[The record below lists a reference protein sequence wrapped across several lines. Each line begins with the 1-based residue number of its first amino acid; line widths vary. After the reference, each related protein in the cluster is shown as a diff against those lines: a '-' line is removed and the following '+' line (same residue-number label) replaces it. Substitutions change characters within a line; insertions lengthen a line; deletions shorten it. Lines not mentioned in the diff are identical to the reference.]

1 MRSRD
6 VIELYN
12 MIKVGARVQIID
24 TTQNE
29 AIAANIVHPPPAS
42 VPPNIVVP
50 AAVTAAVAANGA
62 KPAVSGPP
70 PTAATPAVLA
80 KKQWA
85 GAPTNLLAKQNA
97 VDKAKARPPV
107 GAPSTA
113 RPVSN
118 NSPADGSTPSSA
130 NPLSRPVL
138 DSL

>member
-29 AIAANIVHPPPAS
+29 AIAANIVHAPTVAP
-42 VPPNIVVP
+42 VPNLPVP
-50 AAVTAAVAANGA
+50 AAVSAAVAANGA
-62 KPAVSGPP
+62 KPAVATP
-70 PTAATPAVLA
+70 TPAVPA
-80 KKQWA
+80 RKQWA
-85 GAPTNLLAKQNA
+85 GAPTTLLAKQTA

-107 GAPSTA
+107 GAPPTA

-118 NSPADGSTPSSA
+118 NAPPEGSTPGSS
-130 NPLSRPVL
+130 NTLGRPVL